1 MASYGNIIED
11 TQVIVY
17 NIESHSFVRIK
28 CQGNA
33 AAHFLACK
41 AKDLLIANM
50 RLDSLPQDIIPIL
63 AFDS

>member
-11 TQVIVY
+11 TQVIVS
-17 NIESHSFVRIK
+17 NIESHSFVYIK
-28 CQGNA
+28 RQGNV
-33 AAHFLACK
+33 AAHFLARM

-50 RLDSLPQDIIPIL
+50 RLDSLPQDIILVL